1 MINDTFAIINHVRYH
16 RHMICIKIVSYAR
29 FEIFRKNWRLQNNQ
43 RNLLEETAARIVIAA
58 FLSVN
63 LSEVV

>member
-1 MINDTFAIINHVRYH
+1 
-16 RHMICIKIVSYAR
+16 MICIKIVSYAR